1 MNQVA
6 IMHIRRCLH
15 LILTDIW
22 TLSCLHH
29 FLLEFLGTAL
39 FLSASLSAVLTFP
52 LATGRQQ
59 LNLRSE
65 GNQSNI
71 SNLFYLGNVCNQSN
85 LNNLVDQSDLC
96 NQSNLSSETNQWNLS
111 NLCNMCIQRSLC
123 NESNLIEKINLG
135 NNQRKLCNHRHLI
148 SLPVSPPSCLQVA
161 LVFGLSLAMAAFCV
175 GGEVHLNPA
184 VTIVM
189 LLTLRL
195 RPWRA
200 ALYVIGQLLGGVAS
214 AALLLLLT
222 GDVTPAVNQVVP
234 GVQLHQAVTV
244 ETLATFQL
252 ALVVLAMVDASL
264 PAVVSNMLVGLA
276 VSLGHLI
283 AVSVTGCGMNPARSF
298 GPAVVTLDFNN
309 HWVFWVGPGLG
320 ACLAALLNDLL
331 LRPRWHRPRDWW
343 AELKQL
349 YVLTGKQQQMALS
362 HSP

>member
-1 MNQVA
+1 
-6 IMHIRRCLH
+6 MHVRRCLH

-22 TLSCLHH
+22 TLSCLRH
-29 FLLEFLGTAL
+29 FLLEFLGTVL
-39 FLSASLSAVLTFP
+39 FLSASLSALLKFP
-52 LATGRQQ
+52 PATGRLQ

-71 SNLFYLGNVCNQSN
+71 SNLLYLSNHRNVCNQSN
-85 LNNLVDQSDLC
+85 LNNLVDKSDLC
-96 NQSNLSSETNQWNLS
+96 NQSNLSNLSSETTQWNLS
-111 NLCNMCIQRSLC
+111 NLCRLCIQRNLC
-123 NESNLIEKINLG
+123 NDSDLIEKVNLG
-135 NNQRKLCNHRHLI
+135 NNQSKLCNHYHLI
-148 SLPVSPPSCLQVA
+148 SLPVSPPSCLHVA

-184 VTIVM
+184 VTVVM
-189 LLTLRL
+189 VLTLRL

-200 ALYVIGQLLGGVAS
+200 ALYVFGQLLGGVTS
-214 AALLLLLT
+214 AALLLLLI
-222 GDVTPAVNQVVP
+222 GDVTPAINQVVP

-252 ALVVLAMVDASL
+252 ALAVLAMVDASL

-283 AVSVTGCGMNPARSF
+283 AVSATGCGMNPARSF

-331 LRPRWHRPRDWW
+331 LRPRWHHPRDWW

-349 YVLTGKQQQMALS
+349 YVLTDKQQQMALS